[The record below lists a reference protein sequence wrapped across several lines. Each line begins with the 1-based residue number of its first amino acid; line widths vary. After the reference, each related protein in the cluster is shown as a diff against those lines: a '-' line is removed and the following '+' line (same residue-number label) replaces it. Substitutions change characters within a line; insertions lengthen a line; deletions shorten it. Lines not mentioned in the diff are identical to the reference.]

1 MRVRYKPAMSRIF
14 LVVWFV
20 AAGSPAA
27 QTPAF
32 TLEGRITLDKPATKV
47 VVVLQDPK
55 AKNTEVARTETDD
68 DGNYTIT
75 GLIKR
80 SYRIEAVVDGKKQE
94 RREIE
99 IVCRDGAIVSKDFHY
114 GRIPSTL
121 TIGFPAE
128 DPDIVDVAEL
138 EGDYARDVLR
148 DYERAF
154 QDYINGNPWRA
165 VERLQSI
172 SARAPGFYGAHA
184 RLGVIYQQQGCY
196 FDAETEYS
204 RASELSPRSPQPL
217 LNLASAQLRAADLPD
232 QREQMTERALST
244 LRRAIELRPT
254 SAIAYCLF
262 GSAHV
267 KANLLDEA
275 ETHFKRA
282 LELDADLGAARLML
296 ASLYMKRENW
306 PSAVESLQT
315 YLSDFPFA
323 QDRPILKKMLENA
336 RAKAEESQD

>member
-1 MRVRYKPAMSRIF
+1 MSRVL
-14 LVVWFV
+14 LVACCFV
-20 AAGSPAA
+20 AAVSAA
-27 QTPAF
+27 AETPGF
-32 TLEGRITLDKPATKV
+32 TLQGRITLDKASSKV

-55 AKNTEVARTETDD
+55 ARNAEVARTEVDE
-68 DGNYTIT
+68 DGNYSIS

-99 IVCRDGAIVSKDFHY
+99 IVCREGAIVSKDFHY

-121 TIGFPAE
+121 TISFPAE

-138 EGDYARDVLR
+138 QGNYPRDVLR

-154 QDYINGNPWRA
+154 QDYINGDSWRA

-172 SARAPGFYGAHA
+172 SARAPEFYGAHA
-184 RLGVIYQQQGCY
+184 RLGVIYQQQGCF
-196 FDAETEYS
+196 FDAEMEYS

-282 LELDADLGAARLML
+282 LELDEDLGAAQLML
-296 ASLYMKRENW
+296 ASLYMKRQDW
-306 PSAVESLQT
+306 AAAVETLQT

-323 QDRPILKKMLENA
+323 EDRSILKKMLENA
-336 RAKAEESQD
+336 RAKAQESQD